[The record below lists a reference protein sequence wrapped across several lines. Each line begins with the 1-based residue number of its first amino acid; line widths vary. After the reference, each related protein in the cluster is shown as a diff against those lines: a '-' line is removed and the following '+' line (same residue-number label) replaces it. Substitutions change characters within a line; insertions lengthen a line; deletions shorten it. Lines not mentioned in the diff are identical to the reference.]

1 MAAFPGQQQ
10 HMPLRNG
17 TVVGQVVL
25 HQQYWP
31 RFEQGVALVFS
42 KCAHQPAVLAG
53 SVNTHPQVDGTAPGS
68 GA

>member
-1 MAAFPGQQQ
+1 MAAFPAGQQQ

-25 HQQYWP
+25 PQQYWP
-31 RFEQGVALVFS
+31 RFEQGVALVFN
-42 KCAHQPAVLAG
+42 KCVHRLSCLSARC
-53 SVNTHPQVDGTAPGS
+53 PQVDGTAPGS